1 MKIGANIYSC
11 AYFALLKDNKKKY
24 KMTQQDQF
32 DVIYKASM
40 IFAIQMFFCHC
51 LYFLSGVKTE
61 FFNNTPL

>member
-32 DVIYKASM
+32 DVIYKALM
-40 IFAIQMFFCHC
+40 IFTI
-51 LYFLSGVKTE
+51 
-61 FFNNTPL
+61 